1 MTWPVWLVKAGRW
14 IAKHTQAAMA
24 GLVLVFGAGLAY
36 TYHKR
41 RLGSV
46 KDLLAVEKA
55 QKEIAALQTERK
67 TLAQMG
73 TTLQADLDIIDM
85 RIDERKRTIVDL
97 HEGAEGLDDNQVAE
111 AFARLGY

>member
-1 MTWPVWLVKAGRW
+1 MTWPLWLIKAGRW
-14 IAKHTQAAMA
+14 ISKNTQVALA

-55 QKEIAALQTERK
+55 QKEIVALQTERK
-67 TLAQMG
+67 MLAQMG
-73 TTLQADLDIIDM
+73 TTLQGDLDAIDL
-85 RIDERKRTIVDL
+85 RIDERKRTIVGL
-97 HEGAEGLDDNQVAE
+97 HEGAEGLDDNQVAD

>member
-1 MTWPVWLVKAGRW
+1 MTLPLWLMKAWRW
-14 IAKHTQAAMA
+14 TTKNTQAAMA
-24 GLVLVFGAGLAY
+24 ALVLVFGAGLAY

-55 QKEIAALQTERK
+55 QKEIVALQTERK
-67 TLAQMG
+67 MLAGMG
-73 TTLQADLDIIDM
+73 TTLQADLDVIDL
-85 RIDERKRTIVDL
+85 RIDERKRTIVGL

-111 AFARLGY
+111 EFARLGY

>member
-1 MTWPVWLVKAGRW
+1 MTWPLWLVKAGRW
-14 IAKHTQAAMA
+14 LSKNTQAALA
-24 GLVLVFGAGLAY
+24 GLVLFFGAGLAY

-55 QKEIAALQTERK
+55 QKEIVALQTERK
-67 TLAQMG
+67 MLAQMG
-73 TTLQADLDIIDM
+73 STLQGDLDVVDM
-85 RIDERKRTIVDL
+85 RIDERKRTIVAL
-97 HEGAEGLDDNQVAE
+97 HEEAEGLDDNQVAE

>member
-1 MTWPVWLVKAGRW
+1 MTWPLWLIKAGRW
-14 IAKHTQAAMA
+14 LSKNTQAALA

-55 QKEIAALQTERK
+55 QKEIVALQTERK
-67 TLAQMG
+67 MLAQMG
-73 TTLQADLDIIDM
+73 TTLQGDLDAVDM

-97 HEGAEGLDDNQVAE
+97 HEGAEGLDDSQVVE